1 MVCSESLRLTPCL
14 TGLRYGAEM
23 ANPDLNLLFTLD
35 VLLQEGS
42 VAGAA
47 RRLRLSP
54 SAMSRALAR
63 LRETTGDPLL
73 VRAGRGLVPTPRA
86 LALREQVRQ
95 LVQDGVGVLRPAD
108 TLDLLQLE
116 RTFTLRNR
124 EGFVE
129 NFGAALVER
138 VAAQAPGV
146 RLRFEQK
153 TDRDSTALR
162 EGWADLETG
171 VVGQAMAPE
180 LRTQALFSD
189 RFVSVVRQGHPLAGR
204 LHELGAYL
212 EGRHIGVAHGT
223 AGQEAVDLALE
234 RQGHRRR
241 VDLWVGSFSAALALA
256 RVTDYIANVPERHSH
271 SLRQGMFS
279 APWPVRVPAFSVSLV
294 WHPRYSADPAHR
306 WLRTCVREVVSACLA
321 DMPVLD
327 AADAAAPDLSGVSHK
342 AEPVESPSP
351 GSKIPP

>member
-1 MVCSESLRLTPCL
+1 MDCIDLLRLTPCM
-14 TGLRYGAEM
+14 TGLRYGATM
-23 ANPDLNLLFTLD
+23 PTPDLNLLFTLD

-47 RRLRLSP
+47 RRLRLSA

-63 LRETTGDPLL
+63 LRATTGDPLL
-73 VRAGRGLVPTPRA
+73 VRAGRSLVPTPRA

-95 LVQDGVGVLRPAD
+95 LVQDSVEVLQPAD
-108 TLDLLQLE
+108 VLDLQQLQ

-146 RLRFEQK
+146 RLCFEQK
-153 TDRDSTALR
+153 TERDSAALR
-162 EGWADLETG
+162 EGLADLETA
-171 VVGQAMAPE
+171 VVGPALAPE
-180 LRTQALFSD
+180 LRVQALFSD

-204 LHELGAYL
+204 LHELQPYVA
-212 EGRHIGVAHGT
+212 GRHIGVAHRAG
-223 AGQEAVDLALE
+223 GQEGVDQALE
-234 RQGHRRR
+234 RLGLRRQL
-241 VDLWVGSFSAALALA
+241 DLSVGSFSAALALA
-256 RVTDYIANVPERHSH
+256 RATDYIANVPERHTH
-271 SLRQGMFS
+271 SLRDGMHS
-279 APWPVRVPAFSVSLV
+279 APLPVQVPAFSVSLI

-306 WLRTCVREVVSACLA
+306 WLRHCVREVVLDRLA

-327 AADAAAPDLSGVSHK
+327 GGLPGLSGLDDMPMGAGGAAS
-342 AEPVESPSP
+342 E
-351 GSKIPP
+351 SKIQP